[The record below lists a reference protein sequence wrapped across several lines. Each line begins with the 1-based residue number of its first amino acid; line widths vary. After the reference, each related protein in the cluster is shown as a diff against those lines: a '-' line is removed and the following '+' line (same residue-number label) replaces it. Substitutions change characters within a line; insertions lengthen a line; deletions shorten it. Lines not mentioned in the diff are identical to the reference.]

1 LILIFRKIMAGGVL
15 APLLWLALCAGTGIT
30 AVRAATE
37 RVIYR
42 FQGGADGAVPLAGL
56 TSIGGTLYGTTEE
69 GGINCDVG
77 CGTVFALAP
86 PAVPGGAWT
95 ETVIYRFTGYYDGA
109 LPEAGLV
116 AIGGTL
122 YGTTLE
128 GGRAGGTVFA
138 LLPPQSGGTAWT
150 ENVLYAFSGGSD
162 GSYPNAELLDVNGT
176 LYGTTSSG
184 GLQACGG
191 FACGTV
197 FALTPPS
204 VPGGGWSMNQLYAFA
219 GGSDAAHPVAGLTRV
234 GGELVGTTY
243 AGGAFGAGTVF
254 AVRPPDYFSTS
265 QKWTETVLH
274 SFAGGADGSTPFA
287 SVLNV
292 GGTIFGT
299 TYLGGASGDGTV
311 FELSRPSGS
320 SVWSESVLY
329 SFANGR
335 GRAGSGAGL
344 VQVFG
349 LLYGTDVQ
357 GGGSG
362 CQGSGCGQV
371 FSLAPPGVGGGAWA
385 ETDLYDFAGGTDG
398 AVPESNLIR
407 VGGSLYGTTSRGG
420 GTGCAPFNGCGTVF
434 EVTP

>member
-1 LILIFRKIMAGGVL
+1 MAGGVL

-150 ENVLYAFSGGSD
+150 ENVLCRVQRRQRWELSECGTAGRERNAVRDNVVWRLAGVRRICV
-162 GSYPNAELLDVNGT
+162 GQGVRAELRRPFRG
-176 LYGTTSSG
+176 
-184 GLQACGG
+184 
-191 FACGTV
+191 
-197 FALTPPS
+197 
-204 VPGGGWSMNQLYAFA
+204 
-219 GGSDAAHPVAGLTRV
+219 VAGR
-234 GGELVGTTY
+234 
-243 AGGAFGAGTVF
+243 
-254 AVRPPDYFSTS
+254 
-265 QKWTETVLH
+265 
-274 SFAGGADGSTPFA
+274 
-287 SVLNV
+287 
-292 GGTIFGT
+292 
-299 TYLGGASGDGTV
+299 
-311 FELSRPSGS
+311 
-320 SVWSESVLY
+320 
-329 SFANGR
+329 
-335 GRAGSGAGL
+335 
-344 VQVFG
+344 
-349 LLYGTDVQ
+349 
-357 GGGSG
+357 
-362 CQGSGCGQV
+362 
-371 FSLAPPGVGGGAWA
+371 
-385 ETDLYDFAGGTDG
+385 
-398 AVPESNLIR
+398 
-407 VGGSLYGTTSRGG
+407 
-420 GTGCAPFNGCGTVF
+420 
-434 EVTP
+434 